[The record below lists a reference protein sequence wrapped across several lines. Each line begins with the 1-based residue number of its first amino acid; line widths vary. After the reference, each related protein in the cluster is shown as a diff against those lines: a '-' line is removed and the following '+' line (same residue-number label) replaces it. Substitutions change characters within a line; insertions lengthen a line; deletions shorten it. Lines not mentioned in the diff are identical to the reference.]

1 MSFVQFSKVSLAFGD
16 RDILKDVSVHLA
28 SGTKAALAGVNGCGK
43 STLMKVLAGILP
55 YDSGDRAVQK
65 DSRISYLPQSGIVYS
80 GNTVRQE
87 ADKAFQFGYDWE
99 KELEQIGEQLQSAG
113 SDEKFAP
120 LLEKYHELQQK
131 LELSGWYHRESALQ
145 QVLTGLGFEE
155 KDFDRSVTEFSGG
168 WQMRIALAKVLLEN
182 PDILLLD
189 EPTNYLDLEARS
201 WLENWLLNYKGGF
214 LLVSHD
220 RYFLDTTVN
229 EVYELFNAQ
238 LVHYMG
244 NYSDYEKTRR
254 MELDSL
260 VAKYAQQQAEI
271 KKLEDFIRRFGAKAT
286 KAAQAQE
293 RMKMLEKIERIEIP
307 ENLKKIHF
315 TFPPAPHSG
324 KIVLSLDGIGRTYPS
339 SVPGVAD
346 NVVIKDMNLIVEN
359 GERLVVAG
367 RNGAGKT
374 TLLRILAGDDTTFE
388 GTVKLGAGVKIGYFS
403 QDSAEQMKT
412 DKTVLETLESEA
424 PFEMIPKLR
433 DMLGAFLFRGDDV
446 YKSVSVL
453 SGGEKS
459 RLALLQLL
467 LRPVNLLIL
476 DEPTNHLDLSSKD
489 VLLDALKDFGGT
501 VVFVSHDRGFIE
513 SLATRVLEL
522 RHGEYRVFP
531 GDYKYYAEQIQKEQN
546 SVTGSN
552 SPAAQKQSEA
562 ASDRQLDYEERK
574 KKRNERRKLEREE
587 EDLLA
592 KISQAEERKGEL
604 SARME
609 KSEVYSDA
617 EKSRKVQAEIE
628 KNEKELQELTKA
640 WEAVAEKLA
649 QEDWFCF

>member
-16 RDILKDVSVHLA
+16 RDILKEVSVHLA

-55 YDSGDRAVQK
+55 CDSGDRAVQK

-99 KELEQIGEQLQSAG
+99 KELEQIGEKLEAAG
-113 SDEKFAP
+113 KDEKTGP

-238 LVHYMG
+238 LVHYTG

-324 KIVLSLDGIGRTYPS
+324 KIVLSLEGIGKTYPS
-339 SVPGVAD
+339 SVAGVAD

-367 RNGAGKT
+367 KNGAGKT
-374 TLLRILAGDDTTFE
+374 TLLRILAGEDTAFE
-388 GTVKLGAGVKIGYFS
+388 GNAKLGAGVKIGYFS

-531 GDYKYYAEQIQKEQN
+531 GDYRYYAEQIQKEQN
-546 SVTGSN
+546 AVGGSS
-552 SPAAQKQSEA
+552 SPAVQKQPEP
-562 ASDRQLDYEERK
+562 ASDKQLDYEERK

-587 EDLLA
+587 EELLT
-592 KISQAEERKGEL
+592 KISQAEEHKEEL
-604 SARME
+604 SAKME

-617 EKSRKVQAEIE
+617 EKSRKVQVEIE
-628 KNEKELQELTKA
+628 KTEKELQELTKA

-649 QEDWFCF
+649 QED